1 VQFKYGLDDK
11 VPLGENW
18 LLGLQWL
25 FIAIPSILIIGR
37 IVGGLH
43 YTSPLDQVIYLQKM
57 SFVMALTI
65 FFQVLWG
72 HRLPLISGPST
83 VLLIGVIASR
93 GFAVEAVYTSMMI
106 GGLILALLSTT
117 GLFGHLRKLFTTRV
131 VAVVLLLIGF
141 TLMPT
146 VMNLITGSSGRSSPW
161 ANLFFAIG
169 LTLGMIVLQKNLK
182 GIWKSTLIIWAMFLG
197 SVGYFLIFPGEWTTG
212 NLSGL
217 APLSFFGRHLVTDLS
232 FEPGVLISFL
242 ICFLALSINDLSS
255 IESMEE
261 ILNPSQM
268 PQRINRGITF
278 TGMANILSGFF
289 GVIGPVNFSL
299 SPGVILSTLC
309 ASRYTLIPTS
319 ILLFILS
326 FSPAATGVIGI
337 VPSVIIGSVLLYI
350 LCFQVGAGIV
360 LVSKS
365 EGGLEVETG
374 LVIGLPLL
382 LGTMVAFLPAGVIQT
397 FPVTLRPLLGNGF
410 VIGIFTAFFLEG
422 VVFRKKGKGKGSEKQ
437 E

>member
-1 VQFKYGLDDK
+1 MQFKYGLDDK

-25 FIAIPSILIIGR
+25 FIAIPSILIIGK

-43 YTSPLDQVIYLQKM
+43 YTSPLDQVVYLQKL
-57 SFVMALTI
+57 SLVMALTI

-93 GFAVEAVYTSMMI
+93 SFAVESVYTSMMI

-146 VMNLITGSSGRSSPW
+146 VMNLITRTSGRSSAW
-161 ANLFFAIG
+161 ANLFFAFG
-169 LTLGMIVLQKNLK
+169 LTLGLIVLQKYLK
-182 GIWKSTLIIWAMFLG
+182 GIWKSTLILWAMFLG
-197 SVGYFLIFPGEWTTG
+197 SLGYFLIFHEEWTVG

-217 APLSFFGRHLVTDLS
+217 APFSFFGQHLFTGFS

-242 ICFLALSINDLSS
+242 ICFLALSINDLGS

-278 TGMANILSGFF
+278 TGMANVLAGFF
-289 GVIGPVNFSL
+289 GVVGPVNFSL
-299 SPGVILSTLC
+299 SPGVILSTRC
-309 ASRYTLIPTS
+309 ASRYTLIPTAV
-319 ILLFILS
+319 LLFLLS
-326 FSPAATGVIGI
+326 FSPAATGLIGI
-337 VPSVIIGSVLLYI
+337 VPSVIIGTVLLYI

-360 LVSKS
+360 LVSKT
-365 EGGLEVETG
+365 EGGSQVETG

-382 LGTMVAFLPAGVIQT
+382 LGTMVAFLPSGVIET
-397 FPVTLRPLLGNGF
+397 FPMFLRPLLGNGF
-410 VIGIFTAFFLEG
+410 VIGIFTAFLLEG
-422 VVFRKKGKGKGSEKQ
+422 IIFRKRERGTARGKE
-437 E
+437 

>member
-1 VQFKYGLDDK
+1 MQFKYGLDDK

-25 FIAIPSILIIGR
+25 FIVIPSILIIGK
-37 IVGGLH
+37 IVGGFH
-43 YTSPLDQVIYLQKM
+43 YTTPLDQAIYLQEM

-106 GGLILALLSTT
+106 GGLILALVSAT
-117 GLFGHLRKLFTTRV
+117 GLFSHLRKLFTPRV

-146 VMNLITGSSGRSSPW
+146 VVNLITKSGGRSSPG
-161 ANLFFAIG
+161 ANLFFALG
-169 LTLGMIVLQKNLK
+169 LTLAMIVLQKNLK
-182 GIWKSTLIIWAMFLG
+182 GIWKSTLIVWAMFLG
-197 SVGYFLIFPGEWTTG
+197 SLAYFLIFPREWSTG

-217 APLSFFGRHLVTDLS
+217 APLSFFGRHLVAGFS

-242 ICFLALSINDLSS
+242 ICFLALSINDLGS
-255 IESMEE
+255 IESLEE
-261 ILNPSQM
+261 ILHPAQM

-278 TGMANILSGFF
+278 TGLANILAGFF

-299 SPGVILSTLC
+299 SPGVILSTHC
-309 ASRYTLIPTS
+309 ASRYTLIPAA

-337 VPSVIIGSVLLYI
+337 VPSVIIGTVLLYI

-360 LVSKS
+360 LVSKT
-365 EGGLEVETG
+365 EGGFEVETG

-382 LGTMVAFLPAGVIQT
+382 LGTMVAFLPAGVMDT
-397 FPVTLRPLLGNGF
+397 FPQILRPLLGNGF
-410 VIGIFTAFFLEG
+410 VIGIFTAFLLEG
-422 VVFRKKGKGKGSEKQ
+422 VIFRKKGKVSGRKE
-437 E
+437 